1 MQKIYNSFR
10 SNPHI
15 NKILESEQFP
25 YSEKIMELRIKIN
38 IDIHE
43 LAAYLQLTPEQYIEY
58 EYCNTDIPISEY
70 EQIIQQ
76 LTIIS
81 TLLRK
86 KRGNDYYVN

>member
-1 MQKIYNSFR
+1 MQNLYNSFK

-15 NKILESEQFP
+15 KKILESEQFP

-38 IDIHE
+38 IDIRE
-43 LAAYLQLTPEQYIEY
+43 LAAYLQITPEQYIEY

-70 EQIIQQ
+70 KQIIQQ

-81 TLLRK
+81 ILLRK
-86 KRGNDYYVN
+86 K

>member
-38 IDIHE
+38 IDIHD
-43 LAAYLQLTPEQYIEY
+43 LADYLQITPEQYIEY

-70 EQIIQQ
+70 EQIIQK
-76 LTIIS
+76 LTIIPI
-81 TLLRK
+81 LLRTTI
-86 KRGNDYYVN
+86 GDDYHVN

>member
-1 MQKIYNSFR
+1 MKEIYNSFR

-25 YSEKIMELRIKIN
+25 YSEQIMELRIKIN

-43 LAAYLQLTPEQYIEY
+43 LAAYLQITPEQYIEY
-58 EYCNTDIPISEY
+58 EYCNTDIPISKY
-70 EQIIQQ
+70 EQIIQK

-81 TLLRK
+81 ILLRT
-86 KRGNDYYVN
+86 KRGSDYYVN